1 MLTDFPLRLAQDSLV
16 HAQRGFQ
23 ITGYGVWVAATAAI
37 ILYLPFERA
46 LEADLRF
53 QEIQSQLVGALPGA
67 GGGGNA
73 DIFK

>member
-1 MLTDFPLRLAQDSLV
+1 V

-23 ITGYGVWVAATAAI
+23 ITGYGVWVVATAAI

-46 LEADLRF
+46 LEADLKF

-67 GGGGNA
+67 GGGNA